1 MDPKLYLYYQELK
14 ERGLSAEQEN
24 LIQAEINFP
33 GTHFPEPNP
42 GELKLH
48 STDKPSLNPMDL
60 YSWNDLNA
68 LHRNPP
74 PVYSYVTALRSL
86 DDLLKR
92 DKQREED
99 NFPRKVRVGRLVKP
113 GKGGK
118 NNVIIVPTT
127 VEEKFIHDSSFGK
140 EEEETMG
147 GAGEGEEGDIL
158 GEQPIRPEDGQDS
171 SGPGEGEGG
180 AHEIESSAYDLGKIL
195 SEQFQL
201 PNIKDKGKKRSLT
214 RYTYDMT
221 DKNRGFG
228 QILDKK
234 ATLRKVLET
243 NIALGNVPDYCNI
256 DPTRFLIA
264 PSDKVYRILSREKD
278 YESQAVVFFLRDYSG
293 SMSGKP
299 TSLIV
304 AQHVLIYSW
313 LVYQY
318 SMQIESRFIL
328 HDTEAKE
335 VPDFYTYYNSKV
347 AGGTK
352 VSSAYKLV
360 NEIVEKDN
368 LAQNYNI
375 YVFHGT
381 DGDDWDTDGKEAVP
395 LLDKMTTYANRIGI
409 TIAERG
415 YGSKKE
421 SEVEKYIKKSNLL
434 TQKPKLIRMDIL
446 QENADE
452 PRLIEGIKHLLSE

>member
-24 LIQAEINFP
+24 LIQTEMNFP
-33 GTHFPEPNP
+33 GTHLPEPDHADSNLN
-42 GELKLH
+42 GMEN
-48 STDKPSLNPMDL
+48 SALNPVDL

-86 DDLLKR
+86 DELLQR

-201 PNIKDKGKKRSLT
+201 PYIKDKGKKRSLT

-243 NIALGNVPDYCNI
+243 NIALGNVPDNSNI

-368 LAQNYNI
+368 LARNYNI

-409 TIAERG
+409 TIAERA